1 MKLTGKPISLHN
13 EEEAAKESPY
23 NVAYFVLNDV
33 RERLYER
40 IDARVDAMLQE
51 GLVEEV
57 SGLAKKGY
65 TKDMVS
71 MQGLGY
77 KEILSYLDGS
87 YTLDEA
93 VYILKRDTRHFA
105 KRQLTWFKREKD
117 VIWVNKQDFRYEE
130 NEILNYI
137 LENCEKRGILSCR
150 K

>member
-1 MKLTGKPISLHN
+1 M
-13 EEEAAKESPY
+13 
-23 NVAYFVLNDV
+23 AYFVLNDI
-33 RERLYER
+33 REKLYKR

-51 GLVEEV
+51 GLVDEV
-57 SGLAKKGY
+57 SLLAKKGY

-87 YTLDEA
+87 CTLDEA

-117 VIWVNKQDFRYEE
+117 VIWVNKQEFAYQEDK
-130 NEILNYI
+130 ILDYI
-137 LENCEKRGILSCR
+137 LENCKKRGVLPCR